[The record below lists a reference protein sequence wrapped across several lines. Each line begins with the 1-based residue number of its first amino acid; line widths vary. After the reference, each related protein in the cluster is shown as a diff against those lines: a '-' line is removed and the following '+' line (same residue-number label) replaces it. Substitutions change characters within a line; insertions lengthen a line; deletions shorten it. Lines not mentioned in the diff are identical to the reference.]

1 MSGILQELTKS
12 TSTNEVFSFEELKGT
27 NKAKFIKVKA
37 KGRTDKELQ
46 HNKIVAAG
54 LSRIFYNMQGNAW
67 GTISAFRKYRREAF
81 KLFKGEIEALIKKNA
96 NGSYGMNEALDDIPE
111 AKPYYISN
119 AENMQRHRKL
129 MLTIN
134 NRLNPANSS
143 AIISIMG
150 QYKEGSGK
158 PRKEQSAFVFYE
170 NPDKLKKILIEVGEE
185 FEQDTINFCP
195 EQGSRIQGIATS
207 PKDIN
212 SKGVNP
218 GTLIETFSGVRWGT
232 LEYTEKGKDG
242 TIEKKIQDIFS
253 KVNGRPFWWL
263 DWQPVM
269 ENNPE
274 GVEAM
279 QVLDCIVATKKAYTR
294 ISPDYEGIQP
304 YGNAS
309 QYYRAKSR
317 IQSIA
322 DTGITTAGNIFRKQ
336 VEQNGWEW
344 IKNG

>member
-1 MSGILQELTKS
+1 MCNILQELTKS
-12 TSTNEVFSFEELKGT
+12 INANEVFSFEELKGT
-27 NKAKFIKVKA
+27 DKTKFIKVKA
-37 KGRTDKELQ
+37 SGITDKELQ
-46 HNKIVAAG
+46 HNRIVAAG
-54 LSRIFYNMQGNAW
+54 LARIFYNMRDNAW
-67 GTISAFRKYRREAF
+67 GTISAFRKYRREAY
-81 KLFKGEIEALIKKNA
+81 KLFKGEIEALLKQKA
-96 NGSYGMNEALDDIPE
+96 NDNYGMNEALDDIPE

-119 AENMQRHRKL
+119 AENMQRHRK
-129 MLTIN
+129 MILTIN
-134 NRLNPANSS
+134 NRLSLTNSS
-143 AIISIMG
+143 AIIAITG

-158 PRKEQSAFVFYE
+158 PRQERSAFVFYE

-212 SKGVNP
+212 SKGVKP

-232 LEYTEKGKDG
+232 LEYSEKKDDG

-253 KVNGRPFWWL
+253 KINGRPFWWL
-263 DWQPVM
+263 DWQPVL
-269 ENNPE
+269 ENNRE

-279 QVLDCIVATKKAYTR
+279 QVLDCIVSTKKAYTR

-322 DTGITTAGNIFRKQ
+322 DTCITTEGNIFRKQ
-336 VEQNGWEW
+336 VEQSGWGW